1 MFWKYIVYNGF
12 AYALPSCQTGQ
23 MGHDGTHFSPD
34 CLKVFPASGFI
45 ATQQGHDTC
54 PAGLIQP
61 TDTKAY
67 RCVDFPNILDSYQ
80 LAQ

>member
-1 MFWKYIVYNGF
+1 M
-12 AYALPSCQTGQ
+12 PDRP
-23 MGHDGTHFSPD
+23 DGTHFSPD

-45 ATQQGHDTC
+45 ATQQGNDTC

-67 RCVDFPNILDSYQ
+67 KNRHINTGRPLIYIFDSYQ